1 MNISLNRQQLIP
13 LPIAD
18 LRRRIPDPVIN
29 IGSTIL
35 KADFLFLENELPDV
49 FNNPIPAIKKR
60 LHAGVILSKQEV
72 QDESLISMS
81 SDLPARIRFI
91 HGNRLVTLN
100 DCRLFTQNAG
110 TIYFQSDD
118 QRSEELEGDALKLTA
133 YYLSNVVSRR
143 FEKVVFVIGAGASA
157 EQLPLGQDLLTELLN
172 EGNSSDD
179 LIRFLKTVFRI
190 DPSLPACSRP
200 TINEVLNLIE
210 IALEKDEALTPTYK
224 PDLLREL
231 KRTIITRLLQL
242 FTDLT
247 TQIDSRNSYVQLVKN
262 MVKMLTTG
270 ALEEVGF
277 ITLNYDPF
285 LDQALIEAVGE
296 ENINYGIQLEPWGG
310 CERRAINV
318 SREKLRKP
326 IQLVKFH
333 GSMDWMFCPY
343 CHKIYRISTGR
354 ALSQDMPQCSSDGTP
369 LSWFLYP
376 PMREKYFMPEAW
388 LHLHM
393 QAEELLR
400 KADRV
405 IFIGYSLS
413 DEDAYFR
420 YRVKRSLYRVENPVD
435 IVVVDKTL
443 KEEKRPTSVE
453 KNYWHFFGP
462 VDYRP
467 VGFPAFSLAPF

>member
-1 MNISLNRQQLIP
+1 
-13 LPIAD
+13 
-18 LRRRIPDPVIN
+18 
-29 IGSTIL
+29 
-35 KADFLFLENELPDV
+35 
-49 FNNPIPAIKKR
+49 
-60 LHAGVILSKQEV
+60 
-72 QDESLISMS
+72 
-81 SDLPARIRFI
+81 
-91 HGNRLVTLN
+91 
-100 DCRLFTQNAG
+100 
-110 TIYFQSDD
+110 
-118 QRSEELEGDALKLTA
+118 
-133 YYLSNVVSRR
+133 
-143 FEKVVFVIGAGASA
+143 
-157 EQLPLGQDLLTELLN
+157 
-172 EGNSSDD
+172 
-179 LIRFLKTVFRI
+179 
-190 DPSLPACSRP
+190 
-200 TINEVLNLIE
+200 
-210 IALEKDEALTPTYK
+210 
-224 PDLLREL
+224 
-231 KRTIITRLLQL
+231 
-242 FTDLT
+242 
-247 TQIDSRNSYVQLVKN
+247 
-262 MVKMLTTG
+262 MLTTG

-296 ENINYGIQLEPWGG
+296 ENINYGIQLEPWGR

-343 CHKIYRISTGR
+343 CHKIYQISTQR
-354 ALSQDMPQCSSDGTP
+354 ALSQDLPLCSNDRTP

-376 PMREKYFMPEAW
+376 PMREKYYMPEVW
-388 LHLHM
+388 LHLHR
-393 QAEELLR
+393 QADELLR